1 MNILGVFG
9 AMDSGAERRE
19 NLIALTE
26 HAEQFESS
34 GYRGL
39 FAFVT
44 QLRRLLEE
52 GQAPATRGP
61 SAAAGVGLMS
71 IHKSK

>member
-1 MNILGVFG
+1 
-9 AMDSGAERRE
+9 MDSGAERRE

-26 HAEQFESS
+26 HAGQFESS

-61 SAAAGVGLMS
+61 PPRPAWAS
-71 IHKSK
+71 

>member
-52 GQAPATRGP
+52 GQDVYKRQ
-61 SAAAGVGLMS
+61 M
-71 IHKSK
+71 